1 MFNLIFG
8 ILFLVLGLIGLWA
21 YAIWYISSNHKNR
34 KQ

>member
-1 MFNLIFG
+1 MYVVKIIFLI
-8 ILFLVLGLIGLWA
+8 LGLIGLWA